1 MDGRLIFITNR
12 LLTFS
17 QNFVDK
23 RFGRAASAGQFF
35 GKIVEPL
42 QAGQ

>member
-1 MDGRLIFITNR
+1 MNSRLILITNW
-12 LLTFS
+12 LLAFS